1 MSKHAT
7 HLQKTIFLT
16 LLWNDTKMEIVNRY
30 INPQISIPTNL
41 VKFEEKVDAKKKR
54 KKVECNMLTTD
65 ARTDTNIP

>member
-1 MSKHAT
+1 MQHIYKR
-7 HLQKTIFLT
+7 LFFLT
-16 LLWNDTKMEIVNRY
+16 LLWNDTKMKIVNRY

-41 VKFEEKVDAKKKR
+41 VKFEEKVGEKKKR

>member
-1 MSKHAT
+1 MK
-7 HLQKTIFLT
+7 
-16 LLWNDTKMEIVNRY
+16 IVNRY